1 MLADVAGYSR
11 MMERDEA
18 GTHLRLR
25 EVRTTVTDPAI
36 ARHHGR
42 IVRTKGDDMLVEFS
56 SAVEALSCAV
66 EIQRAMAE
74 RNRDLAADS
83 RIEFR
88 IGINLGDILI
98 DGAEIA
104 GDGVNVAARLEALAA
119 PGEVAISQAV
129 REQVRQLVGVRLID
143 AGHHKVKNISRP
155 IRVFKVSSEPG
166 PRRPT
171 AGWWRSRRARRSAL
185 AAGLVAL
192 AGIALWRFVPWHAL
206 RTEPPRQ
213 SLVVLPVKARSADGR
228 AAAEQLTHDLTTAL
242 SQTLAGVVVAP
253 STAAQLRDPSVDARE
268 AGRRLNVRYVVES
281 TLLAHAPTMRV
292 SAQLVSAETGAQ
304 LWSSTIDGAVLPNE
318 PVPVEVLGRLTD
330 TISTAVR
337 RAEVARPLPAGAA
350 ADAYL
355 IALRATLTL
364 PTTDSDASVR
374 ELQQMY
380 ERALELD
387 PQHVPALSG
396 LALTLAVQANR
407 AEDAAAAAPLF
418 ARAEE
423 HSLRAVATDPKD
435 PEAWRARATVLQFGG
450 KLAAAAEAID
460 RALTLNPYSNESHAQ
475 RGLILYASGRIEDS
489 VAAFDRAIRLNPAGD
504 VVGAHLFHRCRSLL
518 YLGRYA
524 EAIDSCVR
532 GTAFAPEWLDYMVL
546 TAAYAMQ
553 GDARNAALARAE
565 LLKRRPSFHVGW
577 LLNESVPIDAR
588 TRQARD
594 AHLVAGLR
602 KAGLPE

>member
-25 EVRTTVTDPAI
+25 EVRASVTDPAI

-42 IVRTKGDDMLVEFS
+42 IVRTKGDDMLVEFA

-74 RNRDLAADS
+74 RNRDLAAGS

-143 AGHHKVKNISRP
+143 AGQHKVKNISRP
-155 IRVFKVSSEPG
+155 IRVFKVSDENG
-166 PRRPT
+166 TRRP
-171 AGWWRSRRARRSAL
+171 AAAWWRGRRARRAL
-185 AAGLVAL
+185 LALGVAAL
-192 AGIALWRFVPWHAL
+192 AGITLWRFEPWHAL
-206 RTEPPRQ
+206 RPEPPRQ
-213 SLVVLPVKARSADGR
+213 SLVVLPVKARAADAS

-253 STAAQLRDPSVDARE
+253 STAAQFRDPAVDARE

-281 TLLAHAPTMRV
+281 TLLASAPTMRV

-304 LWSSTIDGAVLPNE
+304 LWSSTVDSAMLPNE
-318 PVPVEVLGRLTD
+318 PVPVEIVGRLTD
-330 TISTAVR
+330 TIATAVR

-350 ADAYL
+350 PDAYL

-364 PTTDSDASVR
+364 PTTDSDASLR
-374 ELQQMY
+374 EVQQLY
-380 ERALELD
+380 ERALALD
-387 PQHVPALSG
+387 PVHVPALSG
-396 LALTLAVQANR
+396 MAMTLAVQANR

-423 HSLRAVATDPKD
+423 LSLRAVATDPKD
-435 PEAWRARATVLQFGG
+435 PEAWRVRATVLQFHG

-460 RALTLNPYSNESHAQ
+460 RALALNPSSNESHAQ

-504 VVGAHLFHRCRSLL
+504 VVGVHLFHRCRSLL

-553 GDARNAALARAE
+553 GDARNAELARSE

-577 LLNESVPIDAR
+577 LLSEAVPIDAR